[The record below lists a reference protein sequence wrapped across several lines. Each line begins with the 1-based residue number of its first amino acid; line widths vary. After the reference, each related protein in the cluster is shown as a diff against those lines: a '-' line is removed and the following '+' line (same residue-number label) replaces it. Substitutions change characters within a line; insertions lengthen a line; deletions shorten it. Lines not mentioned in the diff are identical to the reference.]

1 MNNKPVAWTTKK
13 PKTVQDFSFYQT
25 QIYTEPLYTTP
36 QTKPLSK
43 PEECKDGCPELQVCD
58 YCQQTKPLSDEEIM
72 KLLNGIEYSQA
83 EVETSFDYEIRI
95 ARAIE
100 ERHGIK

>member
-1 MNNKPVAWTTKK
+1 MPNVKENEMNQDEYDQDRKK
-13 PKTVQDFSFYQT
+13 LEIEDRESA
-25 QIYTEPLYTTP
+25 IYATGYWNGIAYKN
-36 QTKPLSK
+36 Q
-43 PEECKDGCPELQVCD
+43 
-58 YCQQTKPLSDEEIM
+58 QQTKPLTDEEIM
-72 KLLNGIEYSQA
+72 KLLNGIEYNPA